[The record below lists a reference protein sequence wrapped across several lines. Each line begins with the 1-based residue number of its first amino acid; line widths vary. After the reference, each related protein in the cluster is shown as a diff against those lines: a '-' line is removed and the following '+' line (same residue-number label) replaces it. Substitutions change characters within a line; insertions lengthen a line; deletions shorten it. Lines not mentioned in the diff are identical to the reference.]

1 MAGPVGGD
9 KHVESCLFIANFG
22 VSGNRVENLNSDI
35 SLVLRKLFSQ
45 SVLNAGTW
53 IFFPAGGKGKES
65 YEI

>member
-1 MAGPVGGD
+1 MSGPVGGD

-45 SVLNAGTW
+45 SVLNAGT
-53 IFFPAGGKGKES
+53 
-65 YEI
+65 

>member
-1 MAGPVGGD
+1 MAGPAGGD

-22 VSGNRVENLNSDI
+22 VSGNRVESLNWYFISSDKAI
-35 SLVLRKLFSQ
+35 L

-53 IFFPAGGKGKES
+53 IIFPAGGKEEES